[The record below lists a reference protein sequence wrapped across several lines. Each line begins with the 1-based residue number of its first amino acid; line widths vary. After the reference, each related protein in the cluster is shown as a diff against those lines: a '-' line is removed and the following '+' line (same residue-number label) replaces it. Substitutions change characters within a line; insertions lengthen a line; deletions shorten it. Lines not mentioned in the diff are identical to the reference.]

1 MSDLAEIKL
10 WGRSIGAISQDAKGL
25 CTFEYEKK
33 FQGSGMEISPVAMPL
48 SPRRYSFPSLAKE
61 TFHGLPGL
69 LADSL
74 PDKFG
79 NTLINAWLATQDR
92 TTESFNAI
100 ERLCYTGNC
109 GMGALEFA
117 PATKPEPSSSHRLKI
132 DQLVELASNTLNNRV
147 ELQDQLNFDDLF
159 TEQTDDTATLSEILQ
174 VGTSAG
180 GARAKAVIGW
190 NPKTQELCSGQIDTE
205 GTDFEHWLLKFDGV
219 ASNKNKENN
228 DKGLHDPT
236 GYTVREYAYSHMAK
250 AAGIEMMPCKLLEE
264 NGRHHFLTQRF
275 DRSDTG
281 EKIHMQSLCAI
292 AHLDF
297 NMVGHHSYEQCFLVM
312 RQLKLSMYDIE
323 QQFRRMVYNIIACNQ
338 NDHVK
343 NIAFLMNKRGQW
355 KLSPA
360 FDITYSHNP
369 TGRYTSSHQMSM
381 NGKTDSFTLKDFE
394 KCAKAALMK
403 RGRAK
408 TIVQEVTEAVSQWKT
423 IAKDADVEQKL
434 IKETQKSLRL
444 KIA

>member
-109 GMGALEFA
+109 GMGALEFV

-297 NMVGHHSYEQCFLVM
+297 NMVGYHSYEQCFLVM